1 MKKIIINGQQ
11 TDYEISKDGKVFS
24 NKTNKF
30 LQGSIYNTGIRYN
43 EEKTLKKEYPS
54 LTKAAAAIGLSPSGL
69 YYIIKKGNKYLDDY
83 WMYK

>member
-30 LQGSIYNTGIRYN
+30 LQGSIYNTGYRMVRLTIGGSKKSYAIHRLLQKFFYRI
-43 EEKTLKKEYPS
+43 LKNYQQ
-54 LTKAAAAIGLSPSGL
+54 
-69 YYIIKKGNKYLDDY
+69 
-83 WMYK
+83 

>member
-30 LQGSIYNTGIRYN
+30 LQGSIYNTGYRMVR
-43 EEKTLKKEYPS
+43 
-54 LTKAAAAIGLSPSGL
+54 LTIG
-69 YYIIKKGNKYLDDY
+69 GNKKVMQFIVWLQKFFYRILKNY
-83 WMYK
+83 QQ